1 MSIQS
6 HRIVRRSLSRH
17 LLILLLI
24 TVLVRGW
31 MFVSYPLGGTDDN
44 QAAQRYLIDQLL
56 HGDLLIGNLRYQ
68 TGYPLLIAPV
78 LAAAR
83 PFGQF
88 DDRIVLLVQI
98 ALSAAIPFLIYDIL
112 RKRRTPREAF
122 VVALVVLLDP
132 FGWQWAHF
140 WLPEWWIAFCLIA
153 GWWLIEQGLRRHR
166 PVLGT
171 ALAGMLLGAAALAR
185 LNFAP
190 VIALL
195 GLLLFALSGLTRRT
209 RLLMFASL
217 GVTSLSVIVLYVIAM
232 QYPSTGTAT
241 LSCISGISLTE
252 SVEDKGLTIAPEN
265 GANSARYLDLLN
277 HRAPREI
284 LFLSDTYGDW
294 RNPEAWASP
303 EEQAAF
309 QRQDF
314 EGGYPVS
321 AYTLA
326 YYLGPCAVDG
336 LLRGVYLETVRAQPL
351 AMAAGI
357 LRQAVAVLT
366 QTPIDQSVV
375 AATQG
380 LPTFN
385 SLTFESGGKLGFQR
399 AIDGYYTGQ
408 WVWTPGIWLFSTL
421 FPLINLL
428 KWLTLPALVWA
439 WRSREWFYRV
449 AALLLL
455 AWAFTISTVDQ
466 PEPRIYSA
474 LYPLTPILI
483 GGMIAAALR
492 WWAVRRADRTTESA
506 A

>member
-1 MSIQS
+1 MSDLS
-6 HRIVRRSLSRH
+6 PRSVSRSVSRH
-17 LLILLLI
+17 LLILLLL

-56 HGDLLIGNLRYQ
+56 DGNLLIGNLRYQ
-68 TGYPLLIAPV
+68 TGYPLVIAPV
-78 LAAAR
+78 VAAAR

-88 DDRIVLLVQI
+88 DDRIVLLVQV

-112 RKRRTPREAF
+112 RRRRSPREAF
-122 VVALVVLLDP
+122 IVALVVLLDP

-153 GWWLIEQGLRRHR
+153 ALWLIDQGLRRHR
-166 PVLGT
+166 PIVWT
-171 ALAGMLLGAAALAR
+171 ALAGLLLGVASLAR
-185 LNFAP
+185 FNFAP
-190 VIALL
+190 IVALL
-195 GLLLFALSGLTRRT
+195 GVCFFALSSLARRT

-217 GVTSLSVIVLYVIAM
+217 GIVSVSVIVLYVVLI
-232 QYPSTGTAT
+232 QYPSTGAAA

-252 SVEDKGLTIAPEN
+252 SVEGKGLTIAAAN

-284 LFLSDTYGDW
+284 LFLSDTYADW
-294 RNPEAWASP
+294 RSSEAWASP
-303 EEQAAF
+303 QEQAAF

-314 EGGYPVS
+314 EGGYQVS
-321 AYTLA
+321 AYTLV
-326 YYLGPCAVDG
+326 YYLGPCVVDD
-336 LLRGVYLETVRAQPL
+336 LLGGVYIETVRAQPL
-351 AMAAGI
+351 AMVAGTI
-357 LRQAVAVLT
+357 RQAVAVLT
-366 QTPIDQSVV
+366 QMPMDQSAI
-375 AATQG
+375 AATLG
-380 LPTFN
+380 LPTYD
-385 SLTFESGGKLGFQR
+385 SLTFEPGGMLGFR
-399 AIDGYYTGQ
+399 HAVEGYYTGQ
-408 WVWTPGIWLFSTL
+408 WVWSPGIWLFSSL

-439 WRSREWFYRV
+439 WRSREWFYRA

-455 AWAFTISTVDQ
+455 AWALLLSTVDQ

-483 GGMIAAALR
+483 GAMIAAVLR
-492 WWAVRRADRTTESA
+492 WWAARRADRTTEPA

>member
-1 MSIQS
+1 MSDPS
-6 HRIVRRSLSRH
+6 HRIVRRSVSRSASRH

-56 HGDLLIGNLRYQ
+56 HGNLLIGNLRYQ
-68 TGYPLLIAPV
+68 TGYPLVIAPV
-78 LAAAR
+78 VAAAR

-88 DDRIVLLVQI
+88 DDRLVLLVQV

-112 RKRRTPREAF
+112 RRRRSPREAF

-132 FGWQWAHF
+132 FGLQFAHF

-153 GWWLIEQGLRRHR
+153 GLWLIEQGLRRNH
-166 PVLGT
+166 PVLWT
-171 ALAGMLLGAAALAR
+171 ALAGLLLGIAALAR

-195 GLLLFALSGLTRRT
+195 GVCFFALTNLARRT
-209 RLLMFASL
+209 RLLMFAAL
-217 GVTSLSVIVLYVIAM
+217 GVVSLSLIALYTVVI
-232 QYPSTGTAT
+232 QYPSTGTTT

-252 SVEDKGLTIAPEN
+252 SVEGKGLTIAAEN

-284 LFLSDTYGDW
+284 LFLSDTYSDW

-309 QRQDF
+309 QSQDF

-326 YYLGPCAVDG
+326 YYFGPCAVDG
-336 LLRGVYLETVRAQPL
+336 LLRGVYMETVRAQPL
-351 AMAAGI
+351 AMIAGV
-357 LRQAVAVLT
+357 LRETVDVLT

-375 AATQG
+375 AATLA
-380 LPTFN
+380 LP
-385 SLTFESGGKLGFQR
+385 SYELADLCAGRQIGF
-399 AIDGYYTGQ
+399 
-408 WVWTPGIWLFSTL
+408 
-421 FPLINLL
+421 
-428 KWLTLPALVWA
+428 PALH
-439 WRSREWFYRV
+439 
-449 AALLLL
+449 
-455 AWAFTISTVDQ
+455 
-466 PEPRIYSA
+466 
-474 LYPLTPILI
+474 
-483 GGMIAAALR
+483 
-492 WWAVRRADRTTESA
+492 
-506 A
+506 